1 MSLKLTRFSQE
12 VDLESGSL
20 EVAYF
25 AVFQQEESG
34 RELRLPISQSAS
46 QAIIAFVAD
55 KPAKEVEDTSTELF
69 DSEKAQIDEY
79 YDEPELQPYKEAVPS
94 L

>member
-55 KPAKEVEDTSTELF
+55 KPAKEVEE
-69 DSEKAQIDEY
+69 AQIDEY